1 MTAFF
6 RKVRWLWQRRRKED
20 ELSEEL
26 QFHLEEEAEQR
37 QADGLSEDHARW
49 AARRDLGSLTF
60 VRESARE
67 AWTWRVWD
75 QLIQDLR
82 YALRTVIKHRG
93 FSALVVL
100 SLALGIGANTA
111 IYSFMDAILLR
122 ALPVA
127 DPESLAVLNWHSKD
141 PRPSGPTGESAW
153 SPHVMHGM
161 SGHTYSD
168 PRMGMTA
175 GIFPFPAFELLT
187 DNEVF
192 SSLFAYYPSGARTV
206 TINGQAATASGEY
219 VSGDYFRGLA
229 VSPAAGR
236 LILPEDDRASTPPVV
251 VVSFGFS
258 QRQFGGP
265 ATAPGK
271 EILIDGVPFTVA
283 GVTPPSFFG
292 VDPAAA
298 PEFYLPMHANL
309 TLDTRT
315 TWAPTPPNYLDRHY
329 YWIEI
334 MGRLRPGVSL
344 AQAQAALAPRFNE
357 WVAGTALN
365 DAERTGLPALL
376 VKEGAGGLDS
386 LRREYSKPL
395 YVLLT
400 LVGLVL
406 ALACANTA
414 NLLLARASARTREMA
429 VRLSLGAG
437 RLRIVRQLLTESVLL
452 AFLGGGLGVLFALW
466 GVRALTLLLSNGQ
479 ENFTLHA
486 ELNWHV
492 LAGTAVISLLSG
504 IVFGLAPAIQS
515 TRADIMPALKDA
527 RTGESRLR
535 ARVTIW
541 RMSVSHGLVVAQI
554 AISVLILVA
563 AGLFGRTLSNLHAVQ
578 LGFTRENVLLFELNA
593 RQAGH
598 RAPEIAAF
606 YEDLRQR
613 FASIPGVRNASL
625 SHASLVRAGRQ
636 LPISVDGVPAL
647 NTRIL
652 NTGPGFFTTMQI
664 PIVRGREID
673 ARDQPGAPSVAVVN
687 ELFAKTNFGEHN
699 PLGRHISLGGFNGGP
714 RDLEVVGVSANV
726 RYGGVKRDIPPV
738 VFLPYNQGTFPPVQ
752 QMTYALRTTGDPL
765 LYVRAARD
773 IVRQADPR
781 LAVTRVNTQASE
793 IDQTI
798 NQEIVFAELCTS
810 FAILALAIACVGLY
824 GTMSYQVARRTSEI
838 GIRLALGAARGAVVW
853 MVLREV
859 LVLATAGLVVSLPTA
874 FAASR
879 LIKSL
884 LYGIRPTDPG
894 ALIFAA
900 AVLLGAVLLAGYVPA
915 RRASRIE
922 PIIALR
928 HD

>member
-1 MTAFF
+1 
-6 RKVRWLWQRRRKED
+6 
-20 ELSEEL
+20 
-26 QFHLEEEAEQR
+26 
-37 QADGLSEDHARW
+37 
-49 AARRDLGSLTF
+49 
-60 VRESARE
+60 
-67 AWTWRVWD
+67 
-75 QLIQDLR
+75 
-82 YALRTVIKHRG
+82 
-93 FSALVVL
+93 
-100 SLALGIGANTA
+100 
-111 IYSFMDAILLR
+111 
-122 ALPVA
+122 
-127 DPESLAVLNWHSKD
+127 
-141 PRPSGPTGESAW
+141 
-153 SPHVMHGM
+153 
-161 SGHTYSD
+161 
-168 PRMGMTA
+168 
-175 GIFPFPAFELLT
+175 
-187 DNEVF
+187 
-192 SSLFAYYPSGARTV
+192 
-206 TINGQAATASGEY
+206 
-219 VSGDYFRGLA
+219 
-229 VSPAAGR
+229 
-236 LILPEDDRASTPPVV
+236 
-251 VVSFGFS
+251 
-258 QRQFGGP
+258 
-265 ATAPGK
+265 
-271 EILIDGVPFTVA
+271 
-283 GVTPPSFFG
+283 
-292 VDPAAA
+292 
-298 PEFYLPMHANL
+298 
-309 TLDTRT
+309 
-315 TWAPTPPNYLDRHY
+315 
-329 YWIEI
+329 
-334 MGRLRPGVSL
+334 
-344 AQAQAALAPRFNE
+344 
-357 WVAGTALN
+357 
-365 DAERTGLPALL
+365 
-376 VKEGAGGLDS
+376 
-386 LRREYSKPL
+386 
-395 YVLLT
+395 
-400 LVGLVL
+400 
-406 ALACANTA
+406 
-414 NLLLARASARTREMA
+414 
-429 VRLSLGAG
+429 
-437 RLRIVRQLLTESVLL
+437 
-452 AFLGGGLGVLFALW
+452 
-466 GVRALTLLLSNGQ
+466 
-479 ENFTLHA
+479 
-486 ELNWHV
+486 
-492 LAGTAVISLLSG
+492 
-504 IVFGLAPAIQS
+504 
-515 TRADIMPALKDA
+515 
-527 RTGESRLR
+527 
-535 ARVTIW
+535 
-541 RMSVSHGLVVAQI
+541 MSVSHGLVVAQI